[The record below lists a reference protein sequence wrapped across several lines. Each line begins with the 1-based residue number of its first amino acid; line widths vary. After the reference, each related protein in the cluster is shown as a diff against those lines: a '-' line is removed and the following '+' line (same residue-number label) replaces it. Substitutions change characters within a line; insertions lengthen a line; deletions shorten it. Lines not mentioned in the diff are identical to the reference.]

1 MGYDLKSK
9 KESDVTKK
17 TPFGGTAVRNP
28 VGLNLPQDRPDLN
41 DRGGLNPRGTGLK
54 GKLQANSGDI
64 RSIWPKI
71 VEYTGLSEY
80 ESKVYLSLL
89 SLGNS
94 GARKLSLHCDVPRT
108 KVYGTLKKL
117 IDYGLVVEIPGSPK
131 QFAPSHPNEA
141 FDTVLNLT
149 KKKALDFDTVVQ
161 TLVKTHEK
169 NKEETGPQ
177 KKLVWYLDADD
188 DIKGKCSEIIRQSQN
203 ELIILTNED
212 GLGILFNSAHRLL
225 DEVQEEGV
233 DVRLYSPL
241 DPKHN
246 ALARE
251 LAYIY
256 QVKMVEVETPLLFI
270 NSDHRRFLLAKIS
283 SQSQENPFESAIFSD
298 DQTLLNLVSLLL
310 IDGKSKALLE
320 TLLA

>member
-1 MGYDLKSK
+1 MGLTTK
-9 KESDVTKK
+9 KEDETIVTRKA
-17 TPFGGTAVRNP
+17 PFKGTAIRNHDEFK
-28 VGLNLPQDRPDLN
+28 LTQDRRDL
-41 DRGGLNPRGTGLK
+41 DTLYAQKASVIK
-54 GKLQANSGDI
+54 GKIQNPGDI

-89 SLGNS
+89 SLGNA

-117 IDYGLVVEIPGSPK
+117 IDYDLVVEIPGSPK
-131 QFAPSHPNEA
+131 QFAPSNPNEA
-141 FDTVLNLT
+141 FETVLSLT

-161 TLVKTHEK
+161 TLIRTHEK
-169 NKEETGPQ
+169 NREETGPR
-177 KKLVWYLDADD
+177 KKLLWYLDVDD
-188 DIKGKCSEIIRQSQN
+188 DIKGKCNEIIRQSQE

-212 GLGILFNSAHRLL
+212 GLGVLFNSAHRLL
-225 DEVQEEGV
+225 DDMQEGGVEVK
-233 DVRLYSPL
+233 LYSPL

-256 QVKMVEVETPLLFI
+256 QVKQVDVETPLLFI
-270 NSDHRRFLLAKIS
+270 NSDNRRFLLAKVAPNGG
-283 SQSQENPFESAIFSD
+283 ERPFESAIFSD
-298 DQTLLNLVSLLL
+298 DQVLLKLVSLLL
-310 IDGKSKALLE
+310 IDGKSKSLFNPILK
-320 TLLA
+320 